1 MPSVPADRGHVDC
14 ALAKLREDLAREI
27 RRLDARLISVVP
39 SNNDTVDV
47 ELVDLQSVD
56 LANSTEINKSPPS
69 TNAKNDP
76 NADAVDITASGSA
89 TIFGF
94 GRQEDAVKGAVGAK
108 AGETRATELQNSD
121 EVNMVCFDRKSAWS
135 VPLVLTWQSISDGI
149 FSILLLLLNAA
160 MQILFTSILLSPS
173 FLGNGFDEQ
182 VEGARIWRRSSAHDA
197 KNMDLAQRSLA
208 TRVCNEDDSLIFS
221 TGEAALVGEINSF
234 LGLSTLQ
241 RCSSTTPLSNYW
253 GSAQLLCILL
263 WNLCPKPL
271 SSGPGKSAAAM
282 GCHGLRVFRP

>member
-197 KNMDLAQRSLA
+197 KNMDLAQRSLVLS
-208 TRVCNEDDSLIFS
+208 REWGNGLWRR
-221 TGEAALVGEINSF
+221 L
-234 LGLSTLQ
+234 LGIIQGLLKGSIPPFPTKHQTAEEPGYAGLQ
-241 RCSSTTPLSNYW
+241 RRRLPD
-253 GSAQLLCILL
+253 LL
-263 WNLCPKPL
+263 
-271 SSGPGKSAAAM
+271 
-282 GCHGLRVFRP
+282 HG

>member
-76 NADAVDITASGSA
+76 NADAVDITASGSG

-135 VPLVLTWQSISDGI
+135 VPLFLTWQSISDGI

-197 KNMDLAQRSLA
+197 KNMDLAQRSLVLS
-208 TRVCNEDDSLIFS
+208 REWGNGLWRR
-221 TGEAALVGEINSF
+221 L
-234 LGLSTLQ
+234 LGIIQ
-241 RCSSTTPLSNYW
+241 
-253 GSAQLLCILL
+253 GLL
-263 WNLCPKPL
+263 
-271 SSGPGKSAAAM
+271 
-282 GCHGLRVFRP
+282 